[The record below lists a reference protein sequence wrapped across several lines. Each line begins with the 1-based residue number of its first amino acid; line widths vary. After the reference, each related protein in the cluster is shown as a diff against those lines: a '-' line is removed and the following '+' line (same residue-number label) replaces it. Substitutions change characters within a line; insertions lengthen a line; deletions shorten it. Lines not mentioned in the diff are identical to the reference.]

1 LDILDKHIEQCFN
14 IFHYFIYYMG
24 GIDRLVASALSS
36 EIKKQL
42 PLDVLKKIERE
53 LFLEHG
59 MSIKLSIEHFHRFS
73 SILRKNSTLDIKKL
87 EKDCMNKTIK
97 VKKKEDKYL
106 ATIVNSELSDLILEL
121 FGEVETR
128 KIISSL
134 LEKEYT
140 IPQILKESKVPKT
153 SGYRKIENLILNGL
167 IIESGK
173 VLSESKKISKLQCVF
188 HEMKIEIKKE
198 KITVTGIITE
208 KMFEKSTSM
217 RSIIESLE

>member
-1 LDILDKHIEQCFN
+1 
-14 IFHYFIYYMG
+14 MG

-42 PLDVLKKIERE
+42 PLDVLKKIERD

-87 EKDCMNKTIK
+87 EKDCINKIIK

-106 ATIVNSELSDLILEL
+106 ATIVNSELSDLILKL

-217 RSIIESLE
+217 KSIIESLE